1 MTICPKDI
9 KLHKNRPKKSG
20 SGGRLDL
27 ELILTSG
34 GYHRAHCCYL
44 MAIIAGADVMSGPVI
59 TMCWAHSLTAGHIAS
74 ASKLLQLML
83 WLKGVVVFTVSMI
96 SMSVIFFDRGNMLKS
111 YNLRIN
117 MPGGKTSLYKQSEGG
132 KLNIFLYASVGIY
145 R

>member
-1 MTICPKDI
+1 MRDLPIFWNLYLKCSNSLKVINCGMESKTFMKCPNTQMTISPKDI
-9 KLHKNRPKKSG
+9 KLHKKQAKKSG

-74 ASKLLQLML
+74 ASKLLQLM
-83 WLKGVVVFTVSMI
+83 
-96 SMSVIFFDRGNMLKS
+96 S
-111 YNLRIN
+111 YCSCCYCL
-117 MPGGKTSLYKQSEGG
+117 
-132 KLNIFLYASVGIY
+132 
-145 R
+145 